1 MSVTSPASASSVPL
15 PASRFLPAEAPVQTE
30 LASPPHSPALAG
42 ELERITTSEQAEH
55 DRRQQA
61 EIARLR
67 ELARFD

>member
-1 MSVTSPASASSVPL
+1 MSVTSPATSSSIPL
-15 PASRFLPAEAPVQTE
+15 PASRFLPADASVQAE
-30 LASPPHSPALAG
+30 LPSPPHSVALAG
-42 ELERITTSEQAEH
+42 ELERITTSEQAEI